1 VLAGE
6 YCNRDV
12 AIIGKTD
19 SVIMAARLMR
29 EHHVG
34 DVLVVDSHNGEP
46 VPVGILTDRDIVIG
60 ILAEEVDIGVAI
72 MADVMSCKLITA
84 QESDDLMATIKRMRV
99 NGIRRLPIVNQRG
112 GLVGVLSVDDILDII
127 AEQLM
132 DIDRLITR
140 EQRKERELRPATLK
154 NRYG

>member
-1 VLAGE
+1 MLAGE